1 MIYNA
6 IDIADYIIEISDK
19 DIPVTNLT
27 IQKMLYYI
35 QVMSLVNTGE
45 PIFTDDIVLWK
56 HGPVIPNVYYK
67 YLDNGIEHLK
77 NPIGSPDIDDD
88 TKKTIEFIYNEL
100 KHYNIWELVE
110 MSKASNPYKYS
121 NKHGIISDKDIIYSY
136 NK

>member
-6 IDIADYIIEISDK
+6 IDIADYIIEISNK

-77 NPIGSPDIDDD
+77 KFISSPDIDND

-100 KHYNIWELVE
+100 KYYNIWELVE

-121 NKHGIISDKDIIYSY
+121 NKHGIISNKDIIDSY

>member
-1 MIYNA
+1 MVYNA
-6 IDIADYIIEISDK
+6 TDIADYIIEISEK

-27 IQKMLYYI
+27 LQKLLYYT

-45 PIFTDDIVLWK
+45 PIFIDDIVLWK

-67 YLDNGIEHLK
+67 YLNYGIKHLK
-77 NPIGSPDIDDD
+77 KPICSPDIDND
-88 TKKTIEFIYNEL
+88 TKKTIEFIYKEL

-110 MSKASNPYKYS
+110 MSKNSNPYKYS
-121 NKHGIISDKDIIYSY
+121 NKKGIISNRDIIESY